1 MFDIGFFELV
11 IVFIIGLLVLGPE
24 RLPKA
29 VRSVGL
35 WTGRARTT
43 LSNLK
48 NEMEREAYNEEMK
61 ESFKSQIQ
69 ELGLDEKID
78 LQDNLV
84 DSLGPPSDV
93 KKKDE

>member
-48 NEMEREAYNEEMK
+48 SEMEREAYNEEMK

-78 LQDNLV
+78 LQDKLV
-84 DSLGPPSDV
+84 DSLGPSSDV
-93 KKKDE
+93 KQKDE